1 MSKGLRIRKGA
12 TIKLEGAAE
21 KIINHNVS
29 SSTYALNPDDFFA
42 MTPKM
47 LLKEGEQVEAGA
59 PLFYAK
65 HDPRIQFVSP
75 VAGTLQ
81 AIVRG
86 AKRKILEVVVSADAK
101 GKAVKHKVDTPEK
114 MGREKVIELLLK
126 SGSWPFIR
134 QRPYNIV
141 ANPDV
146 QPKALFI
153 SAFTTAPLD
162 VDFEFISKN
171 HKDSFQSGID
181 VLKVLC
187 EDIILGVDASF
198 SGVFEKINQIT
209 RVPISGPHPAG
220 NESVQIHHINPLNNT
235 DKVWTIRPEDV
246 INIGLLFETGQFQA
260 QRTVAVA
267 GSLVQ
272 KPQYIKT
279 KIGAQ
284 IAPMLQATHTENS
297 TPARIINGDVLSGNQ
312 IHLEGHLGFYNN
324 VISVIPEGNEYRMF
338 GWMPFKDN
346 NVPSISKTS
355 FSWLFNKPKKANTNL
370 NGEERALVVTG
381 EMEKVFPMEIYPMQ
395 LLKACMA
402 GDIEKMEQ
410 LGIYEVIPED
420 FGLIDFANTSKL
432 EAQEI
437 IKDAMQLMIK
447 EVG

>member
-21 KIINHNVS
+21 KIINDNVS

-171 HKDSFQSGID
+171 HKESFQSGID

-246 INIGLLFETGQFQA
+246 INIGVLFETGQFQA
-260 QRTVAVA
+260 QRTVAVV

-272 KPQYIKT
+272 KPHYIKT

-284 IAPMLQATHTENS
+284 IAPMLNNHTENS

-410 LGIYEVIPED
+410 LGIYEVVPED

-437 IKDAMQLMIK
+437 IKDAIKLMIK

>member
-1 MSKGLRIRKGA
+1 M
-12 TIKLEGAAE
+12 
-21 KIINHNVS
+21 
-29 SSTYALNPDDFFA
+29 
-42 MTPKM
+42 
-47 LLKEGEQVEAGA
+47 
-59 PLFYAK
+59 
-65 HDPRIQFVSP
+65 
-75 VAGTLQ
+75 
-81 AIVRG
+81 
-86 AKRKILEVVVSADAK
+86 
-101 GKAVKHKVDTPEK
+101 
-114 MGREKVIELLLK
+114 
-126 SGSWPFIR
+126 
-134 QRPYNIV
+134 
-141 ANPDV
+141 
-146 QPKALFI
+146 
-153 SAFTTAPLD
+153 
-162 VDFEFISKN
+162 
-171 HKDSFQSGID
+171 
-181 VLKVLC
+181 
-187 EDIILGVDASF
+187 
-198 SGVFEKINQIT
+198 
-209 RVPISGPHPAG
+209 
-220 NESVQIHHINPLNNT
+220 
-235 DKVWTIRPEDV
+235 WTIRPEDV

-272 KPQYIKT
+272 KTQYIKT

-410 LGIYEVIPED
+410 LGIYEVVPED

-437 IKDAMQLMIK
+437 IKDAIQLMIK

>member
-153 SAFTTAPLD
+153 STYTTSPLD
-162 VDFEFISKN
+162 VDFEFILKN
-171 HKDSFQSGID
+171 HQEAFQQGLNA
-181 VLKVLC
+181 LKVLC
-187 EDIILGVDASF
+187 EDIVLSVDASF

-220 NESVQIHHINPLNNT
+220 NESIQIHHVNPLNNT

-410 LGIYEVIPED
+410 LGIYEVVPED

-437 IKDAMQLMIK
+437 IKDAMHLMIK

>member
-1 MSKGLRIRKGA
+1 
-12 TIKLEGAAE
+12 
-21 KIINHNVS
+21 
-29 SSTYALNPDDFFA
+29 
-42 MTPKM
+42 
-47 LLKEGEQVEAGA
+47 
-59 PLFYAK
+59 
-65 HDPRIQFVSP
+65 
-75 VAGTLQ
+75 
-81 AIVRG
+81 
-86 AKRKILEVVVSADAK
+86 
-101 GKAVKHKVDTPEK
+101 
-114 MGREKVIELLLK
+114 MGREKVIELLKK

-134 QRPYNIV
+134 QRPTTLLQSRCSAQGAIY
-141 ANPDV
+141 
-146 QPKALFI
+146 F
-153 SAFTTAPLD
+153 AFTTAPLD

-181 VLKVLC
+181 VKVLC

-284 IAPMLQATHTENS
+284 IAPMLKATHTENS

-338 GWMPFKDN
+338 GWMPFKDKMF
-346 NVPSISKTS
+346 PAYQKP
-355 FSWLFNKPKKANTNL
+355 LFPGYSTNPKRPT
-370 NGEERALVVTG
+370 
-381 EMEKVFPMEIYPMQ
+381 PI
-395 LLKACMA
+395 
-402 GDIEKMEQ
+402 
-410 LGIYEVIPED
+410 
-420 FGLIDFANTSKL
+420 
-432 EAQEI
+432 
-437 IKDAMQLMIK
+437 
-447 EVG
+447 

>member
-1 MSKGLRIRKGA
+1 MLKGLRIRKGA

-21 KIINHNVS
+21 KIINENVS

-47 LLKEGEQVEAGA
+47 LLKEGASVAAGT
-59 PLFYAK
+59 PLFFAK

-75 VAGTLQ
+75 VAGTLK

-86 AKRKILEVVVSADAK
+86 AKRKILEIVVTADEK
-101 GKAVKHKVDTPEK
+101 GKAVTHKVDVPDK
-114 MGREKVIELLLK
+114 MGREKIVELLLQ
-126 SGSWPFIR
+126 SGSWPFLR

-146 QPKALFI
+146 QPKAIFI
-153 SAFTTAPLD
+153 STYTTAPLD
-162 VDFEFISKN
+162 VDFEFILKN
-171 HKDSFQSGID
+171 HQEAFQQGLD
-181 VLKVLC
+181 VLNVLC
-187 EDIILGVDASF
+187 EEIVLSEDGSLSKT
-198 SGVFEKINQIT
+198 FEGLKNVKQVT
-209 RVPISGPHPAG
+209 VSGPHPAG
-220 NESVQIHHINPLNNT
+220 NESVQIHHLNPLNNN

-246 INIGLLFETGQFQA
+246 VNIGLLFQTGKFHG

-267 GSLVQ
+267 GSLVAY
-272 KPQYIKT
+272 PQYIKT

-284 IAPMLQATHTENS
+284 IAPLLSATSTASS
-297 TPARIINGDVLSGNQ
+297 TPARIINGDVLSGKRV
-312 IHLEGHLGFYNN
+312 HLDGHLGFYNN
-324 VISVIPEGNEYRMF
+324 LVSVIPEGNEYRMF

-437 IKDAMQLMIK
+437 IKDAMELMIK